1 AGNPLPDTAVWPRR
15 RKAWARGGAVF
26 ASVFGIAAALL
37 GWRPAIAPVAASSA
51 GIYSAATIERGR
63 QLAAAGDCVVC
74 HTAPGGAP
82 NAGGLAMGTPFGK
95 VVTTNI
101 TPDAET
107 GIGLWSFSAF
117 QRAMRE
123 GISRDGHHLYPA
135 FPYTAFAKTS
145 DEDLTALYAYLMT
158 QPAVRSEPPATRLAF
173 PFSLRPLMAGWNA
186 LFHDAAAYQSDVT
199 QTVEWNRGAYLVNGL
214 GHCGAC
220 HTPRNA
226 FGAERGGKAFLS
238 GAMIDG
244 WEAPALTALSRAP
257 VPWTSEQLY
266 SYLRTGHSP
275 EHGTAAGPMVPVI
288 RELVALPDADI
299 RAMAA
304 YLASY
309 NQPLTEPESA
319 ARASQVVLD
328 ARQTTL
334 TLPGAG
340 QRLFNGACASCHHD
354 GDGPT
359 LLGANVP
366 LALNSKLHSARP
378 DNLLRVILDG
388 IREPASPAIGFMP
401 AFRHSL
407 SDAQIAELA
416 AYMRSRY
423 APGRAAWEELPA
435 AVSRLRR
442 DAIK

>member
-1 AGNPLPDTAVWPRR
+1 
-15 RKAWARGGAVF
+15 
-26 ASVFGIAAALL
+26 
-37 GWRPAIAPVAASSA
+37 
-51 GIYSAATIERGR
+51 
-63 QLAAAGDCVVC
+63 VVC

-82 NAGGLAMGTPFGK
+82 NAGGLAMDTPFGQ

-101 TPDAET
+101 TPDAKT

-145 DEDLTALYAYLMT
+145 DEDLTALYAYLMA
-158 QPAVRSEPPATRLAF
+158 QPAVQAEPPATRLAF
-173 PFSLRPLMAGWNA
+173 PFSVRPLMAGWNA
-186 LFHDAAAYQSDVT
+186 LFHDAEAYRPDPTQS
-199 QTVEWNRGAYLVNGL
+199 VEWNRGAYLVNGL

-226 FGAERGGKAFLS
+226 FGAERSGKAFLG
-238 GAMIDG
+238 GAMVDG

-257 VPWTSEQLY
+257 VPWTREQLY

-275 EHGTAAGPMVPVI
+275 QHGVAAGPMAPVVK
-288 RELVALPDADI
+288 ELAALPDADLH
-299 RAMAA
+299 AMAA

-309 NQPLTEPESA
+309 NQPLADSEGA
-319 ARASQVVLD
+319 LRASQVVL
-328 ARQTTL
+328 AAQKTTL
-334 TLPGAG
+334 ALPGTG

-366 LALNSKLHSARP
+366 LGLNSKLHSARP
-378 DNLLRVILDG
+378 DNLVRVILDG
-388 IREPASPAIGFMP
+388 IREPATPAIGFMP

-407 SDAQIAELA
+407 DDRQIAELA

-423 APGRAAWEELPA
+423 APGRAAWDDLPA
-435 AVSRLRR
+435 AVSRLRS